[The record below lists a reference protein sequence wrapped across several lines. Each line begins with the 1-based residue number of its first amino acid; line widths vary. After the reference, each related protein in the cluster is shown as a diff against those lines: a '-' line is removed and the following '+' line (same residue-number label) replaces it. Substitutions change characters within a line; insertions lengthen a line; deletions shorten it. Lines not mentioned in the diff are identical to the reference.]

1 METMNE
7 DLARTAYEAYQK
19 EMEKRPNLVPTFLW
33 NWEDVG
39 LEIREV
45 WGLVA
50 EKVKQHEV
58 K

>member
-33 NWEDVG
+33 SWEDVG
-39 LEIREV
+39 LEMREV
-45 WGLVA
+45 WGIVA
-50 EKVKQHEV
+50 EKVKQHKV